1 MSVAAA
7 ELFRTSH
14 LRLGGAPL
22 PCHAAPGLH
31 ITHYTLHITRDTICY
46 LLGHYMLAA
55 EADLASR
62 DAEGAL
68 KHVTMVGTPQS
79 CSYKRQK
86 WAKIIG
92 SKY

>member
-22 PCHAAPGLH
+22 SRGPRTAHH
-31 ITHYTLHITRDTICY
+31 TLHITRDTICY
-46 LLGHYMLAA
+46 ILGHYMLAA